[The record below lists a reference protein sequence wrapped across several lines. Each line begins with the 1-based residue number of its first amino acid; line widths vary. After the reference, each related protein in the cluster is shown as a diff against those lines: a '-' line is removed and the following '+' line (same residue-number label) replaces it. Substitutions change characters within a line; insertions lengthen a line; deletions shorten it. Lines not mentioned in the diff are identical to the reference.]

1 MSPIRSNVRPAL
13 SRAARF
19 ATFAALS
26 AVLLGA
32 SGCHWFHKKNIYATE
47 GDQRPLEL
55 PPTFDQAAADRAAE
69 QTGPVTRSSMAGD
82 PAVRASSFS
91 VSGDRAAVF
100 AKVGEALA
108 NVQGATV
115 ANRAQLL
122 GAYDIDYAGE
132 TFLVRITEAFI
143 FALFVEVFF
152 AVGLG
157 RTGTPAGATRVELT
171 DPTAAT
177 PAPTM

>member
-1 MSPIRSNVRPAL
+1 MSPIRPNVRPAL

-19 ATFAALS
+19 ATFVALS
-26 AVLLGA
+26 AALLGA
-32 SGCHWFHKKNIYATE
+32 SGCHWFHKKDIYAAE
-47 GDQRPLEL
+47 GDQRPLEF

-69 QTGPVTRSSMAGD
+69 PTGPVTRSSMAGD

-91 VSGDRAAVF
+91 VAGDRATVF

-108 NVQGATV
+108 GVQGATV

-132 TFLVRITEAFI
+132 TFLVRITDLDGGRSQVA
-143 FALFVEVFF
+143 
-152 AVGLG
+152 AVDPRGQPAAG
-157 RTGTPAGATRVELT
+157 AGATKLV
-171 DPTAAT
+171 AALK
-177 PAPTM
+177 AMLGGQ